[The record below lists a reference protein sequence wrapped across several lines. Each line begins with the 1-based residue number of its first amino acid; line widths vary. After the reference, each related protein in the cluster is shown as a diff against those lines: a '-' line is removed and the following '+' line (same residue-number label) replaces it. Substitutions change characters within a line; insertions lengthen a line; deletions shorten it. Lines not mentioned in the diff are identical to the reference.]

1 MKIVVVSAVYNEE
14 KYIGR
19 MIESLMAQTRMP
31 DEVVLV
37 DDGSKDGTAQV
48 IEQYAKRY
56 PVIRLIR
63 NSNQGPAASRNSG
76 WRAARADVAIFTDG
90 DCVPDRDWI
99 EKLMKGFVSDDVAVP
114 TTVNQGK
121 KQVGA
126 VAGTYRTLNK
136 ENVLARFVGDE
147 IAWRYRNVRGEVD
160 AHGAYNLAI
169 RKGVLEE
176 MRGFDESYKAPSG
189 EDWDLTFR
197 ISRKYKILFAPEA
210 IVAHAHPEAFWPYM
224 RNQAQRGFDR
234 IKLYK
239 DHPQKRN
246 GDVYSGKIAKYQVL
260 AAGLLLL
267 TLSFLPF
274 RCFRVIPI
282 LLSLFL
288 FGSCWNSFGFIFK
301 RDPAA
306 AFYGIGIQF
315 ARCFA
320 WAWGALKG
328 VLRFGF
334 KLKS

>member
-1 MKIVVVSAVYNEE
+1 MKLAVVSAVYNEE
-14 KYIGR
+14 KHIGQ

-56 PVIRLIR
+56 PMIRLIR
-63 NSNQGPAASRNSG
+63 NSNQGPAASRNIG
-76 WRAARADVAIFTDG
+76 WRAVQADVAIFTDG

-99 EKLMKGFVSDDVAVP
+99 EKLMKYFISDDVA
-114 TTVNQGK
+114 
-121 KQVGA
+121 A
-126 VAGTYRTLNK
+126 VAGTYRTLNE

-169 RKGVLEE
+169 RKSVLEE

-189 EDWDLTFR
+189 EDWDLTFK
-197 ISRKYKILFAPEA
+197 ISRKYKILFAPDA

-224 RNQAQRGFDR
+224 KNQVRRGFDR
-234 IKLYK
+234 IKLYN
-239 DHPQKRN
+239 DHPQKRS
-246 GDVYSGKIAKYQVL
+246 GDIYSGKIAKYQVL
-260 AAGLLLL
+260 AAGLLPLAL
-267 TLSFLPF
+267 FFLPF
-274 RCFRVIPI
+274 RYLRVIP
-282 LLSLFL
+282 LFLSLFL

-306 AFYGIGIQF
+306 AFYGVGIQF